1 MLTNMIAL
9 KSKNELARMREA
21 GRIVARAHEALREV
35 IAPGITTAELDEL
48 ADRVIRQQGAIPSF
62 LGYPH
67 SGKNDFPASVCTSI
81 NQEIVHGI
89 PSSKRVL
96 EEGDIISVD
105 VGTIYK
111 GWQGDAAF
119 TVGVGR
125 ISPEAQRLID
135 VTEQALAEAIGQC
148 LPGNRLWDVMSAVQR
163 HAEAA
168 GFSVIREYQ
177 GHGIGREM
185 HEPPSVPNFVDEN
198 RRRRPKNWLL
208 KPGMTL
214 AIEPMV
220 CQGGWQ
226 TRTLA
231 DGWTVV
237 TLDGKLSAH
246 SEHTVAVTENGP
258 NILTQL

>member
-1 MLTNMIAL
+1 MVVV
-9 KSKNELARMREA
+9 KSKEELDRMRGA
-21 GRIVARAHEALREV
+21 GRIVGQVHEALKEK
-35 IAPGITTAELDEL
+35 IAPGVTTLELDEL
-48 ADRVIRQQGAIPSF
+48 AERIIRQHGAVPSF

-67 SGKNDFPASVCTSI
+67 TGRNDFPASVCTSI
-81 NQEIVHGI
+81 NEEIVHGL
-89 PSSKRVL
+89 PSLQRVL
-96 EEGDIISVD
+96 QAGDIISVD

-119 TVGVGR
+119 TVGVGHV
-125 ISPEAQRLID
+125 SSEAQLLID
-135 VTEQALAEAIGQC
+135 VTDEALAKAIEQC
-148 LPGNRLWDVMSAVQR
+148 QAGNRLWDVMGAVQQYV
-163 HAEAA
+163 ESA

-185 HEPPSVPNFVDEN
+185 HEPPSIPNFLDKN

-220 CQGGWQ
+220 CQGDWR
-226 TRTLA
+226 TRTLS

-237 TLDGKLSAH
+237 TADGKLSAH
-246 SEHTVAVTENGP
+246 SEHTVAITEDGP
-258 NILTQL
+258 EILTRL

>member
-1 MLTNMIAL
+1 
-9 KSKNELARMREA
+9 MREA
-21 GRIVARAHEALREV
+21 GRIVALVHKALKEK
-35 IAPGITTAELDEL
+35 IAPGVSTLELNEL
-48 ADRVIRQQGAIPSF
+48 ADRIIRRHDAVPSF

-67 SGKNDFPASVCTSI
+67 TGNNDFPASICTSI
-81 NQEIVHGI
+81 NEEIVHGI
-89 PSSKRVL
+89 PSRERVL
-96 EEGDIISVD
+96 KEGDIISID
-105 VGTIYK
+105 VGAIYD

-135 VTEQALAEAIGQC
+135 VSEQSLDRAIEQC
-148 LPGNRLWDVMSAVQR
+148 QPGNRLWNVMGAVQQ
-163 HAEAA
+163 HVEAA

-185 HEPPSVPNFVDEN
+185 HEPPSIPNFLARN

-220 CQGGWQ
+220 CQGDWR
-226 TRTLA
+226 THTLA
-231 DGWTVV
+231 DKWTVV
-237 TLDGKLSAH
+237 TADGKLSAH
-246 SEHTVAVTENGP
+246 SEHTVAITGNGP
-258 NILTQL
+258 EILT

>member
-1 MLTNMIAL
+1 MIVL
-9 KSKNELARMREA
+9 KSKDELARMREA
-21 GRIVARAHEALREV
+21 GRIVARVHEALKGK
-35 IAPGITTAELDEL
+35 ISPGVTTAELDKL
-48 ADRVIRQQGAIPSF
+48 AEQVIRQHGAVPSF

-67 SGKNDFPASVCTSI
+67 GGKNDFPSSVCASI
-81 NQEIVHGI
+81 NTEVVHGI
-89 PSSKRVL
+89 PSHERVL
-96 EEGDIISVD
+96 KEGDIISVD
-105 VGTIYK
+105 VGTIYE

-125 ISPEAQRLID
+125 VNPEAQRLID
-135 VTEQALAEAIGQC
+135 VTDQSLVKAIEQCQ
-148 LPGNRLWDVMSAVQR
+148 PGNRLWDVMGAVQR
-163 HAEAA
+163 HVEAA

-177 GHGIGREM
+177 GHGIGRKM
-185 HEPPSVPNFVDEN
+185 HETPSIPNFLDRD

-220 CQGGWQ
+220 CQGDWR
-226 TRTLA
+226 TRTLD

-246 SEHTVAVTENGP
+246 SEHTVAITENGP
-258 NILTQL
+258 EVLTRL

>member
-1 MLTNMIAL
+1 MIVL
-9 KSKNELARMREA
+9 KSREELAWMRQA
-21 GRIVARAHEALREV
+21 GRIVALVHQALKEK
-35 IAPGITTAELDEL
+35 IAPGVTTAELDEL
-48 ADRVIRQQGAIPSF
+48 AEHIIRQHDAVPSF

-67 SGKNDFPASVCTSI
+67 TGTNDFPASVCASI

-89 PSSKRVL
+89 PSHQRVL

-125 ISPEAQRLID
+125 ISPEVQHLID
-135 VTEQALAEAIGQC
+135 VTDQALARAIEQC
-148 LPGNRLWDVMSAVQR
+148 QPGNRLWDVMGAVQR
-163 HAEAA
+163 HVEAA
-168 GFSVIREYQ
+168 GFNVIREYQ

-185 HEPPSVPNFVDEN
+185 HEPPSIPNFLDDN
-198 RRRRPKNWLL
+198 RRRRPRNWLL

-220 CQGGWQ
+220 CQGDWRTQ
-226 TRTLA
+226 TLS

-237 TLDGKLSAH
+237 TADGKLSVH
-246 SEHTVAVTENGP
+246 SEHTVAVTEHGP
-258 NILTQL
+258 EILTRL

>member
-1 MLTNMIAL
+1 MIVL
-9 KSKNELARMREA
+9 KSKDELARMREA
-21 GRIVARAHEALREV
+21 GRIVAWAHEALKEK
-35 IAPGITTAELDEL
+35 IAPGVTTAELDEL
-48 ADRVIRQQGAIPSF
+48 ADRIIRQHGAVPSF

-81 NQEIVHGI
+81 NREIVHGI
-89 PSSKRVL
+89 PSHERLLK
-96 EEGDIISVD
+96 EGDIISVD

-119 TVGVGR
+119 TVGVDQ
-125 ISPEAQRLID
+125 ISSEAQRLID
-135 VTEQALAEAIGQC
+135 VTDQSLFKAIEQCQ
-148 LPGNRLWDVMSAVQR
+148 PGNRLWDVMGAVQR
-163 HAEAA
+163 HVEAA

-185 HEPPSVPNFVDEN
+185 HEQPSIPNFLDRD

-220 CQGGWQ
+220 CQGDWR
-226 TRTLA
+226 TRSLA

-237 TLDGKLSAH
+237 TLDGQLSAH
-246 SEHTVAVTENGP
+246 SEHTVAITENGP
-258 NILTQL
+258 EILTWL